1 MIQPLNHVVGVVGL
15 VAALGVSA
23 AGFQEGPVYQV
34 GDPGVTPPRVIKEVR
49 PTYSPEAMKAKVQGE
64 VVLKTVVS
72 QKGEPTDIRVVQSL
86 EESLDKEAV
95 KALTGWRF
103 EPGRRNGDPVRVEVD
118 ITVTFKIF

>member
-15 VAALGVSA
+15 VAVLGISA

-34 GDPGVTPPRVIKEVR
+34 GDPGVTSPRVVKEVR

-64 VVLKTVVS
+64 VVLKTIVN
-72 QKGEPTDIRVVQSL
+72 QKGEPTDIRVVRSL

-95 KALTGWRF
+95 KALSRWVF
-103 EPGRRNGDPVRVEVD
+103 APGRRNGDPVRVEVE
-118 ITVTFKIF
+118 VMLTFKIS